1 MNNDNFLD
9 ELFGEEQKPVVNE
22 VQAEPTP
29 VVMPNNQNIQGERP
43 QEFPVIQQ
51 PVVQQ
56 PVVQQP
62 VVMQQQPVAVPQ
74 QQQVQENPYF
84 QKINRVMDLFG
95 INKKNHL
102 TFKNAGDLMEI
113 INAVKM
119 IKQNIQEL
127 RSAFGDEAADGLLEL
142 LPEEDYLM
150 MLLQRLLQI
159 REARMKELRD
169 DEEALAAEEAQFQQ
183 EVQRDQ
189 RLLALVAFLGVYN
202 MMKKRKEAK
211 ENGEGGTDTG
221 SLKQII
227 TEEDKEEYMRN
238 LFKKLAIVEKYTG
251 VRVSQELIDF
261 FKSDEYIYSNDLNL
275 PDILRDEDFNRIK
288 NAWSLPVL
296 IDDNREELASKEIS
310 GAETSIASL
319 ENFIVMNGLGN
330 SQDNQSVQMLNK
342 LKADVKEEKDRVSED
357 NKFFTK
363 EKLKERVECALLYS
377 VKGQTE
383 SPTIKSMSN
392 ALKET
397 ITARINYMQDE
408 THLRQE
414 RKNAVNDKSNKD
426 NERHSGEYQSSLMN
440 ANKEVNARREK
451 RAKGEVKFIPQA
463 VVKNRTRAKENINAP
478 VQQNYDKG
486 KAMVLKNNWNR
497 FNNMNMAS

>member
-1 MNNDNFLD
+1 
-9 ELFGEEQKPVVNE
+9 
-22 VQAEPTP
+22 
-29 VVMPNNQNIQGERP
+29 
-43 QEFPVIQQ
+43 
-51 PVVQQ
+51 
-56 PVVQQP
+56 
-62 VVMQQQPVAVPQ
+62 
-74 QQQVQENPYF
+74 
-84 QKINRVMDLFG
+84 
-95 INKKNHL
+95 
-102 TFKNAGDLMEI
+102 
-113 INAVKM
+113 
-119 IKQNIQEL
+119 
-127 RSAFGDEAADGLLEL
+127 
-142 LPEEDYLM
+142 
-150 MLLQRLLQI
+150 
-159 REARMKELRD
+159 
-169 DEEALAAEEAQFQQ
+169 
-183 EVQRDQ
+183 
-189 RLLALVAFLGVYN
+189 
-202 MMKKRKEAK
+202 
-211 ENGEGGTDTG
+211 
-221 SLKQII
+221 
-227 TEEDKEEYMRN
+227 
-238 LFKKLAIVEKYTG
+238 
-251 VRVSQELIDF
+251 
-261 FKSDEYIYSNDLNL
+261 
-275 PDILRDEDFNRIK
+275 
-288 NAWSLPVL
+288 
-296 IDDNREELASKEIS
+296 
-310 GAETSIASL
+310 
-319 ENFIVMNGLGN
+319 
-330 SQDNQSVQMLNK
+330 MLNK

-426 NERHSGEYQSSLMN
+426 NERHSSEYQSSLMN